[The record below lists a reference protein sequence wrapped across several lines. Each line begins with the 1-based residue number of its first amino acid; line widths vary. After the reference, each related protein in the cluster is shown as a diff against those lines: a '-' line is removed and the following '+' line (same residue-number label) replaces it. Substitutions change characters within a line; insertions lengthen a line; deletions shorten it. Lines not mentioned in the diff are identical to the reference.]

1 MTLKHLYIFRSM
13 IPYAHWVPIRAS
25 ELECPLSE
33 IPLFYYEKFHLKKRF
48 TDGSVQ
54 LLLTPNK

>member
-13 IPYAHWVPIRAS
+13 IPYAHWVPIRVS

-33 IPLFYYEKFHLKKRF
+33 IPLFYSEKVPFKKR
-48 TDGSVQ
+48 DSQMEVY
-54 LLLTPNK
+54 NNS